1 LIAIK
6 YARENKI
13 PYLGICLGMQTA
25 TIEFARNVL
34 GLADANSA
42 EFDSKS
48 TNKIFNFIDGRMRLG
63 EQKCTIT
70 SKESLAFKLYK
81 SNIIG
86 ERHRHRYEFN
96 NSYIPQFEAAGYRF
110 TAFSTDNERTVE
122 IAEIPSHPFFIG
134 VQYHPEFN
142 S

>member
-1 LIAIK
+1 
-6 YARENKI
+6 
-13 PYLGICLGMQTA
+13 MQTA

-34 GLADANSA
+34 NLKDANSA
-42 EFDSKS
+42 EFDPKS

-63 EQKCTIT
+63 EQNCTIV
-70 SKESLAFKLYK
+70 SKDSLAYKLYK
-81 SNIIG
+81 ANVIG
-86 ERHRHRYEFN
+86 ERHRHRYEYN
-96 NSYIPQFEAAGYRF
+96 NSYIPLFEAAGYRF

-122 IAEIPSHPFFIG
+122 IAEIPTHPFFIG